1 MNSYNKP
8 QAVPTE
14 VLTDAEIERFI
25 TLEDVDT
32 AREMVKRTE
41 DFGRF
46 LSKPKEEKPKG
57 EKQPKEKKPKGEKTE
72 KEPVSTS
79 QIRDVYGTVKKL
91 EVAPWHKVKT
101 PRQLLLLKPR
111 LEYAAARHNKGRME
125 YLKKVINKAID
136 CVGDDEDNF
145 KRFCQ
150 FFEAIV
156 AYQVAEQKSG
166 KQKIGDD

>member
-14 VLTDAEIERFI
+14 VLTDAEIKRFI
-25 TLEDVDT
+25 TQEDVDT

-46 LSKPKEEKPKG
+46 LSKPKEEKPK
-57 EKQPKEKKPKGEKTE
+57 EEKPKGEE

-166 KQKIGDD
+166 KQKTGGN